1 MSKVAIIAG
10 VVGAALFLAETA
22 AAATVY
28 CGPRKAIVMRLAG
41 GLHERPSS
49 VALTNDGQLLE
60 VLKSDTDLT
69 WVILMTSPQGL
80 SCIVAEGDH
89 WQSKKMDHVVQ
100 DPQM

>member
-1 MSKVAIIAG
+1 MSKVAIIVG

-28 CGPRKAIVMRLAG
+28 CGPRKAMVMRVAG
-41 GLHERPSS
+41 SLHERPSS

-60 VLKSDTDLT
+60 VLKSDTDVT

-80 SCIVAEGDH
+80 SCIVAVGDH